1 MSRRLSKADLEAVV
15 EVLKKPLRPT
25 PPRKETRSELR
36 LRVEAR
42 TEAEKR
48 LAEHRAAEI
57 RWEVS
62 DDPLIVGIQG
72 TFAAHAL
79 AEAETRAR
87 LRGEPEPLPD
97 TASPAVRALA
107 RIEDEKRGE
116 MTWSQYRADGW
127 GEPE

>member
-1 MSRRLSKADLEAVV
+1 
-15 EVLKKPLRPT
+15 
-25 PPRKETRSELR
+25 
-36 LRVEAR
+36 
-42 TEAEKR
+42 
-48 LAEHRAAEI
+48 
-57 RWEVS
+57 VS